1 MKKELEMEMIEN
13 AEANITLAK
22 QYLPS
27 SSV

>member
-22 QYLPS
+22 QYLPP